1 MPSGPRR
8 VHCDIDARGVA
19 TLTLARPQRHN
30 ALDTPLIAD
39 LHAAL
44 AKLAVRRVR
53 LLLLRAE
60 GRSFCAGADLDEMA
74 AMAGAAPEQNL
85 AAALALARMLQALD
99 EFPAPT
105 VACVQGNAFG
115 GGVGLIACCDVAVC
129 VEAARFA
136 LTEVR
141 LGLVPATISPH
152 VVAAIG
158 ARAAR
163 RWFLTGE
170 SFDARAARAAGL
182 VHEVVTAEAF
192 EAAVGMLVEALLAG
206 GPAAQQEAK
215 DLIREVAGR
224 APDEALRRSTSHRL
238 ARLRASREGREGV
251 AAFLGK
257 RAPDWR

>member
-30 ALDTPLIAD
+30 ALDTPLVTD

-44 AKLAVRRVR
+44 AELAVRRVR
-53 LLLLRAE
+53 LVLLRAE
-60 GRSFCAGADLDEMA
+60 GRSFCSGADLDEMA
-74 AMAGAAPEQNL
+74 AMASAAPEQNL

-115 GGVGLIACCDVAVC
+115 GGVGLIACCDIAVC
-129 VEAARFA
+129 VETARFA

-163 RWFLTGE
+163 RWFLSGE
-170 SFDARAARAAGL
+170 SFGARAARDAGL

-192 EAAVGMLVEALLAG
+192 EATVGTLVEALLAG

>member
-1 MPSGPRR
+1 VARR
-8 VHCDIDARGVA
+8 VLCEVDARGVA

-30 ALDTPLIAD
+30 AFDAPLIAE
-39 LHAAL
+39 LHATLTGL
-44 AKLAVRRVR
+44 AARRPR
-53 LLLLRAE
+53 LLLLRAQ

-74 AMAGAAPEQNL
+74 AMASAAPEQNL

-115 GGVGLIACCDVAVC
+115 GGVGLVACCDVAVC
-129 VEAARFA
+129 VEGARFA

-163 RWFLTGE
+163 RWFLSGE
-170 SFDARAARAAGL
+170 AFDARAAREAGL
-182 VHEVVTAEAF
+182 VHEVV
-192 EAAVGMLVEALLAG
+192 AADALESALAALVEALLAG

-224 APDEALRRSTSHRL
+224 APDAALRRSTSHRL
-238 ARLRASREGREGV
+238 ARLRASREGQEGV
-251 AAFLGK
+251 AAFLEK

>member
-1 MPSGPRR
+1 VSLEPRR
-8 VHCDIDARGVA
+8 VHCDLDARGVA

-30 ALDTPLIAD
+30 ALDAALVAETR
-39 LHAAL
+39 AAL
-44 AKLAVRRVR
+44 AELAARRVR
-53 LLLLRAE
+53 LLLLRAK

-74 AMAGAAPEQNL
+74 AMASAAPEQNL
-85 AAALALARMLQALD
+85 DAALALARMLQVLD

-115 GGVGLIACCDVAVC
+115 GGVGLIACCDIAVC

-152 VVAAIG
+152 VIAAIG
-158 ARAAR
+158 PRAAR
-163 RWFLTGE
+163 RWFLSGE
-170 SFDARAARAAGL
+170 TFDARTAREAGL
-182 VHEVVTAEAF
+182 VHEVVAAEAF
-192 EAAVGMLVEALLAG
+192 EPAVATLVEALLAG

-251 AAFLGK
+251 AAFLEK
-257 RAPDWR
+257 RLPDWR